1 MNITFLLI
9 AVTAITSIMAFSQ
22 PQLIEN
28 LLFYPYRMWR
38 TKEWHR
44 LISCSFIHAD
54 WGHLIFNMF
63 ALYSFGSYVEE
74 SFNYLFEVYGRTL
87 YLVMYFGAVAT
98 ADAYNLFTQKDNP
111 NYRSLGA
118 SGGVS
123 AIIFAFIL
131 MNPFGKIY
139 LFFIPVGIPAFVFGP
154 LYLLYSAYMAKQ
166 ANDNVGHTA
175 HLTGSVFGFVFPIL
189 FYPDLIIRFI
199 NIITNGY
206 AG

>member
-1 MNITFLLI
+1 
-9 AVTAITSIMAFSQ
+9 
-22 PQLIEN
+22 
-28 LLFYPYRMWR
+28 
-38 TKEWHR
+38 
-44 LISCSFIHAD
+44 
-54 WGHLIFNMF
+54 MF

-87 YLVMYFGAVAT
+87 YVVMYFGAVST